1 MVTINGVEY
10 DETKFSDKLRNYIIA
25 RQEIVQS
32 KTRHVIEVE
41 KIDVLIEYYNNKII
55 EELGIQINK
64 DTDNKK

>member
-64 DTDNKK
+64 DTDSKK